1 MSLEPGK
8 NFWVSTGK
16 DEPNVVRPSSETPLA
31 APSKTVASDATT
43 ASPWASSGSSGKAA
57 AVAPATTFS
66 RESRRYPRF
75 KCEGNM
81 ELKTEGSTIRTWATF
96 TDISIT
102 GCYVEMMTTFPVG
115 TKLEMQLGMNG
126 FLVNVE
132 ASVRVTYPFLGMGIE
147 FSELPHND
155 REQLEAMLASL
166 SASSLTR
173 AYVPTKP
180 TVNLPSISEPGAVI
194 DALVN
199 FFEAKSTLSLEE
211 FLHLVETSQQRGT

>member
-1 MSLEPGK
+1 
-8 NFWVSTGK
+8 
-16 DEPNVVRPSSETPLA
+16 VVRPSSEAPLA
-31 APSKTVASDATT
+31 TPSRVVASEAQATT
-43 ASPWASSGSSGKAA
+43 GWTSAGSSGKAA
-57 AVAPATTFS
+57 AAAPATTFS

-81 ELKTEGSTIRTWATF
+81 ELKTERSTIRTWATF

-115 TKLEMQLGMNG
+115 TKREMQLGMNG

-147 FSELPHND
+147 FSELPHHD

-166 SASSLTR
+166 NVSSLTR
-173 AYVPTKP
+173 ACVPAES
-180 TVNLPSISEPGAVI
+180 TVNLPSISEPGR
-194 DALVN
+194 
-199 FFEAKSTLSLEE
+199 SL
-211 FLHLVETSQQRGT
+211 TRW